1 MTAEQFCY
9 WLQGRAEMQPS
20 NPPSMEEWLIIG
32 AHRRWVFKKEM
43 RAKSYIQHI
52 GDLLPSSPTI
62 IPNDVPNDVSDD
74 VPNDILVTSP
84 FDKCRPG
91 EDEFAT
97 SSTVTC

>member
-32 AHRRWVFKKEM
+32 AHLQWVLKKEM

-52 GDLLPSSPTI
+52 GDLLPSSPAI
-62 IPNDVPNDVSDD
+62 VSNDGPKDVPNDV
-74 VPNDILVTSP
+74 PVTSP

>member
-1 MTAEQFCY
+1 
-9 WLQGRAEMQPS
+9 
-20 NPPSMEEWLIIG
+20 MEEWLIIG
-32 AHRRWVFKKEM
+32 AHLQWVFRKEM

-62 IPNDVPNDVSDD
+62 VPKDIPEDVPEDVPNDVPDGIP
-74 VPNDILVTSP
+74 VPSP

-91 EDEFAT
+91 EEEFAT